1 MQATMKGSFGFDG
14 TLNYSGTGV
23 LGGGGE
29 QAQPPDQP
37 AEEQPRSR
45 NPLASIGSLF
55 GKVVQGTIGRMR
67 VPISVT
73 GTFAQP
79 RFRLAGVPEPVEQAQ
94 DQTQATQQEPPPD
107 QQKNL
112 LNLFKRRP

>member
-1 MQATMKGSFGFDG
+1 MKGSFGFDG

-23 LGGGGE
+23 LGGGGGE
-29 QAQPPDQP
+29 QAQPQDQP
-37 AEEQPRSR
+37 AEEPKRSR
-45 NPLASIGSLF
+45 NPLASIGKLF
-55 GKVVQGTIGRMR
+55 GKVAQGTIGRMR
-67 VPISVT
+67 VPISVSW
-73 GTFAQP
+73 TFAEP
-79 RFRLAGVPEPVEQAQ
+79 RFRLAGIPEPIEQAQ